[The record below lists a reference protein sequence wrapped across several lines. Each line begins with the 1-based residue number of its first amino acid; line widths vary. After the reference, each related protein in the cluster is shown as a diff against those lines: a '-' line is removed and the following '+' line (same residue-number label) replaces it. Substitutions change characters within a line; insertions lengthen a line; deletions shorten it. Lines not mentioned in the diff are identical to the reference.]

1 MRLSGLQKYIL
12 GRCYPNK
19 NGLTSKADFYGF
31 YQKKKFE
38 ENKKNIQDIV
48 NKSLESLVDRDLLV
62 AFGHKTAQKWFI
74 NKVKLTAEGKRAAKE
89 IIKQRQRKLP
99 IK

>member
-12 GRCYPNK
+12 GQCYLNK
-19 NGLTSKADFYGF
+19 NGLAAKADFYGF
-31 YQKKKFE
+31 YPKKEFE

-48 NKSLESLVDRDLLV
+48 NKSLESLVAKDLLV

-74 NKVKLTAEGKRAAKE
+74 NKVKLTPGGKRAAKE
-89 IIKQRQRKLP
+89 IIKSKQRRLP

>member
-12 GRCYPNK
+12 NQCYLK
-19 NGLTSKADFYGF
+19 NGGGLRGDFYGF
-31 YQKKKFE
+31 YSKKE
-38 ENKKNIQDIV
+38 LAENKKSREDTV
-48 NKSLESLVDRDLLV
+48 HSSLESLVAKDLLI
-62 AFGHKTAQKWFI
+62 AFGRKTAQKWFI
-74 NKVKLTAEGKRAAKE
+74 TKVRLTAKGKRRAKE

>member
-12 GRCYPNK
+12 GQCYLNK
-19 NGLTSKADFYGF
+19 NGLAAKADFYGF
-31 YQKKKFE
+31 YPKKEFE

-48 NKSLESLVDRDLLV
+48 NKSLESLVAKDLIV

-74 NKVKLTAEGKRAAKE
+74 NKDKLTPGGKRAAKE
-89 IIKQRQRKLP
+89 IIKSKQRRLP

>member
-12 GRCYPNK
+12 GQCYLNK
-19 NGLTSKADFYGF
+19 NSLIAKADFYGF
-31 YQKKKFE
+31 YPKKEFA
-38 ENKKNIQDIV
+38 ENKKRREDIIH
-48 NKSLESLVDRDLLV
+48 NSLESLVAKDLLI
-62 AFGHKTAQKWFI
+62 AFGRKTAQKWFI
-74 NKVKLTAEGKRAAKE
+74 NKVKLTPKGKREARE

>member
-12 GRCYPNK
+12 NQGYLK
-19 NGLTSKADFYGF
+19 NGTGSRGDFYGF
-31 YQKKKFE
+31 YHKKE
-38 ENKKNIQDIV
+38 LAENKKSIQDIIH
-48 NKSLESLVDRDLLV
+48 NSLESLVIKDLIV
-62 AFGHKTAQKWFI
+62 AFGRKTAKKWFI
-74 NKVKLTAEGKRAAKE
+74 DKIRLTPEGKRTAKE

>member
-12 GRCYPNK
+12 AQCYSSK
-19 NGLTSKADFYGF
+19 NSLCPKANFYGF
-31 YQKKKFE
+31 YLKKEFDK
-38 ENKKNIQDIV
+38 NKKGIQDIIHR
-48 NKSLESLVDRDLLV
+48 SLESLVAKDLLI
-62 AFGHKTAQKWFI
+62 AFGRKTAKKWFI
-74 NKVKLTAEGKRAAKE
+74 NKVKLTPGGKRTAKE

>member
-12 GRCYPNK
+12 NQCYLK
-19 NGLTSKADFYGF
+19 NNAGAKADFYGF
-31 YQKKKFE
+31 YPKKEIDK
-38 ENKKNIQDIV
+38 NKKGIQDIIH
-48 NKSLESLVDRDLLV
+48 KSLESLVAKDLLV
-62 AFGHKTAQKWFI
+62 AFGRKTAKKWFI
-74 NKVKLTAEGKRAAKE
+74 NKVKLTPKGKRAAKE

>member
-12 GRCYPNK
+12 GQCYLNK
-19 NGLTSKADFYGF
+19 NGLVAKADFYGF
-31 YQKKKFE
+31 YPKEEFE
-38 ENKKNIQDIV
+38 ENKKSIQDIIH
-48 NKSLESLVDRDLLV
+48 NSLEGLVAKDLLV
-62 AFGHKTAQKWFI
+62 AFGRKTAKKWFI
-74 NKVKLTAEGKRAAKE
+74 NKVKLTPAGKRAAKE

>member
-12 GRCYPNK
+12 SQCYLNK
-19 NGLTSKADFYGF
+19 NGLVAKADFYGF
-31 YQKKKFE
+31 YPKKEFE

-48 NKSLESLVDRDLLV
+48 NKSLESLVAKDLLV

-74 NKVKLTAEGKRAAKE
+74 NKVKLTPGGKRAAKE
-89 IIKQRQRKLP
+89 IIKSKQRRLP